1 MENKKYES
9 LPASAFELVPEEG
22 RMHDKKLE
30 SKPIGYFRDAFNR
43 FCKNK
48 SSVVAAIIIMI
59 LFMFAVFVP
68 IFCENKYTRAL
79 TDTDYQLYTHLPPK
93 SDLLAWAGMDGTKV
107 EKDVNDKKYG
117 EYVALYQETGLNP
130 VVEVIGE
137 PRSDKGQMANYEKKI
152 EKLKEEVEK
161 TKNAALKKKKQ
172 ANLEAALM
180 DKPAEFRDL
189 RLDTYMLM
197 GNDKNGM
204 GYDDMSIVEF
214 KRIQNWQMEHPDIQV
229 IFPAV
234 NEQTTNSGIWYQH
247 EENSTEP
254 IMDMDGNVKENYL
267 RGKALGESN
276 TATANVKVF
285 DCSVDIDVT
294 FDTKGAI
301 TRSTIVVN
309 GTATALSRQFA
320 TAEFTKQI
328 TGKTGP
334 FVLGDI
340 SNGVTTNDE
349 GATIVGLNGL
359 YVNGEPADPYAILVG
374 EKLVEAL
381 NEQAA
386 GAQPPFVHTATVK
399 AGEDELTLD
408 WTYDAEGVVTAF
420 TVSVPEGALEVL
432 NEYASEEFTS
442 QFIGKK
448 GAFRMT
454 DPAEEYVGND
464 TLITPIPGAQPVE
477 AEPVAEESAEVVEET
492 VIEALN
498 IDSASRTISNTI
510 VVDGCELV
518 LNLVCDS
525 EGIVTAASVTL
536 PEGAP
541 EALAQYATEEYAS
554 QYIGQVGTFALEA
567 VEVEASAEA
576 EAETDTAEAVV
587 DSAAVAAQ
595 AGLDIVN
602 TLNKALPKS
611 KNSKATKAV
620 YSSYVTVQA
629 TYDKNGYLTDYT
641 LSVDGVKTESVNGY
655 DTEEFAGK
663 LVGQR
668 TPFVLTMTDAEREAA
683 HEMDTAIDG
692 VTGATMT
699 GRAIMTALNYAAPE
713 YTSTRV
719 EGDDGSFAYCKVG
732 GSETSRNYSVR
743 ISLYNYF
750 RYKFGFEPEFFFG
763 TNTKGQ
769 DILTRLASGARF
781 SFILAIGVSS
791 INMLIGAIY
800 GAIQGYFGGA
810 VDLVMDRISDV
821 LNNVP
826 FMVVTAL
833 FQLHLAKR
841 VGPVVALIF
850 AFVLTGWIGMAARVR
865 MQFYRFKGQEYI
877 LAART
882 LGASDFRLMFK
893 HIFPNSLG
901 TIITGSVLVIPGMIF
916 SESSMTY
923 LGIVNLESSTMT
935 SVGTMLANGRD
946 QLQINPHIILFPAL
960 YVSMLMISFNLF
972 GNGLRDAFNP
982 SLRGTE

>member
-1 MENKKYES
+1 MDNKKYES

-214 KRIQNWQMEHPDIQV
+214 KRIQNWQMDHPDIQV

-267 RGKALGESN
+267 RGKALEESN

-285 DCSVDIDVT
+285 DCSLDIDVT

-309 GTATALSRQFA
+309 GTASPLSRQFA
-320 TAEFTKQI
+320 SAEFTKQI

-340 SNGVTTNDE
+340 SNGAATNED

-359 YVNGEPADPYAILVG
+359 YVNGEPTDPYAVMVG
-374 EKLVEAL
+374 EKLVEKL

-386 GAQPPFVHTATVK
+386 SAQAPFVHTATVK

-408 WTYDAEGVVTAF
+408 WTYDSDGVVLDF
-420 TVSVPEGALEVL
+420 TVTVPEGALEVL

-454 DPAEEYVGND
+454 DPAEEYTGAD
-464 TLITPIPGAQPVE
+464 TLVTPIPGAQAVVETEPAAEENVE
-477 AEPVAEESAEVVEET
+477 AVEET
-492 VIEALN
+492 VVEALD
-498 IDSASRTISNTI
+498 IASATRTISNTI
-510 VVDGCELV
+510 VVEGYELV
-518 LNLVCDS
+518 LNLTCDS
-525 EGIVTAASVTL
+525 EGVVTAASVTL

-554 QYIGQVGTFALEA
+554 QYIGQVSTFAL
-567 VEVEASAEA
+567 AEA
-576 EAETDTAEAVV
+576 EVETSEEAATEEGEAVV
-587 DSAAVAAQ
+587 DPAAVAAQ
-595 AGLDIVN
+595 AGLDIVT
-602 TLNKALPKS
+602 TLNKDLPKT
-611 KNSKATKAV
+611 KNSKATVPV
-620 YSSYVTVQA
+620 YDSYVKVQA

-641 LSVDGVKTESVNGY
+641 LSVDGVKTEAVNGY
-655 DTEEFAGK
+655 DTEEFASTLIGK
-663 LVGQR
+663 R

-683 HEMDTAIDG
+683 HEMDTTIDG

-699 GRAIMTALNYAAPE
+699 GKAIMTALNYAAPE

-719 EGDDGSFAYCKVG
+719 EGDDGSYAYCKVG

-800 GAIQGYFGGA
+800 GAIQGYFGGT

-946 QLQINPHIILFPAL
+946 QLQTNPHIILFPAL
-960 YVSMLMISFNLF
+960 YVSLLMISFNLF

>member
-254 IMDMDGNVKENYL
+254 IMDVDGNVKENYL
-267 RGKALGESN
+267 RGKALAESN
-276 TATANVKVF
+276 TGKATVKVF
-285 DCSVDIDVT
+285 DCSVDLDVT
-294 FDTKGAI
+294 FDAKGAI

-420 TVSVPEGALEVL
+420 TVTVPEGALEVL

-554 QYIGQVGTFALEA
+554 QYIGQVGTFALEV

-602 TLNKALPKS
+602 TLNEALPKS

>member
-254 IMDMDGNVKENYL
+254 IMDVDGNVKENYL
-267 RGKALGESN
+267 RGKALAESN
-276 TATANVKVF
+276 TGKATVKVF
-285 DCSVDIDVT
+285 DCSVDLDVT
-294 FDTKGAI
+294 FDAKGAI

-420 TVSVPEGALEVL
+420 TVTVPEGALEVL

-554 QYIGQVGTFALEA
+554 QYIGQVGTFALEV

-655 DTEEFAGK
+655 DTDEFAGK

>member
-254 IMDMDGNVKENYL
+254 IMDVDGNVKENYL
-267 RGKALGESN
+267 RGKALAESN
-276 TATANVKVF
+276 TGKATVKVF
-285 DCSVDIDVT
+285 DCSVDLDVT
-294 FDTKGAI
+294 FDAKGAI

-554 QYIGQVGTFALEA
+554 QYIGQVGTFALEV

-683 HEMDTAIDG
+683 HEMDTTIDG

>member
-137 PRSDKGQMANYEKKI
+137 PRSDKSQMANYEKKI

-254 IMDMDGNVKENYL
+254 IMDVDGNVKENYL
-267 RGKALGESN
+267 RGKALAESN
-276 TATANVKVF
+276 TGKATVKVF
-285 DCSVDIDVT
+285 DCSVDLDVT
-294 FDTKGAI
+294 FDAKGAI

-340 SNGVTTNDE
+340 SNGVATNDE

-420 TVSVPEGALEVL
+420 TVTVPEGALEVL

-554 QYIGQVGTFALEA
+554 QYIGQVGTFALEV

-595 AGLDIVN
+595 AGMDIVN

-655 DTEEFAGK
+655 DTDEFAGK

>member
-267 RGKALGESN
+267 RGKALAESN
-276 TATANVKVF
+276 TGKATVKVF
-285 DCSVDIDVT
+285 DCSVDLDVT
-294 FDTKGAI
+294 FDAKGAI

-420 TVSVPEGALEVL
+420 TVTVPEGALEVL

-541 EALAQYATEEYAS
+541 ETLAQYATEEYAS
-554 QYIGQVGTFALEA
+554 QYIGQVGTFALEV

-655 DTEEFAGK
+655 DTDEFAGK

>member
-267 RGKALGESN
+267 RGKALAESN
-276 TATANVKVF
+276 TGKATVKVF
-285 DCSVDIDVT
+285 DCSVDLDVT
-294 FDTKGAI
+294 FDAKGAI

-340 SNGVTTNDE
+340 SNGVATNDE

-420 TVSVPEGALEVL
+420 TVTVPEGALEVL

-541 EALAQYATEEYAS
+541 ETLAQYATEEYAS
-554 QYIGQVGTFALEA
+554 QYIGQVGTFALEV

-683 HEMDTAIDG
+683 HEMDTTIDG

>member
-137 PRSDKGQMANYEKKI
+137 PRSDKSQMANYEKKI

-254 IMDMDGNVKENYL
+254 IMDVDGNVKENYL
-267 RGKALGESN
+267 RGKALAESN
-276 TATANVKVF
+276 TGKATVKVF
-285 DCSVDIDVT
+285 DCSVDLDVT
-294 FDTKGAI
+294 FDAKGAI

-420 TVSVPEGALEVL
+420 TVTVPEGALEVL

-541 EALAQYATEEYAS
+541 ETLAQYATEEYAS
-554 QYIGQVGTFALEA
+554 QYIGQVGTFALEV

-576 EAETDTAEAVV
+576 EAETDTAEVVV

-683 HEMDTAIDG
+683 HEMDTTIDG

>member
-48 SSVVAAIIIMI
+48 SSVVAAIIILI

-254 IMDMDGNVKENYL
+254 IMDVDGNVKENYL
-267 RGKALGESN
+267 RGKALAESN
-276 TATANVKVF
+276 TGKATVKVF
-285 DCSVDIDVT
+285 DCSVDLDVT
-294 FDTKGAI
+294 FDAKGAI

-541 EALAQYATEEYAS
+541 ETLAQYATEEYAS
-554 QYIGQVGTFALEA
+554 QYIGQVGTFALEV

-683 HEMDTAIDG
+683 HEMDTTIDG

-699 GRAIMTALNYAAPE
+699 GKAIMTALNYAAPE